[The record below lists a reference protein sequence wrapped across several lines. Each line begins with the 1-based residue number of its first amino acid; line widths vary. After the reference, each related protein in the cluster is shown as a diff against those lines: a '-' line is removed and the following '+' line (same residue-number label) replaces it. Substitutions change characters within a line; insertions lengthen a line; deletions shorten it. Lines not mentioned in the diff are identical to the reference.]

1 MFVSICNKSIF
12 KLKHLYIQQEKAGID
27 WAEIIIA
34 GPQRGDPVALV
45 LIGSILAVVDA
56 GPPAVR

>member
-1 MFVSICNKSIF
+1 M
-12 KLKHLYIQQEKAGID
+12 
-27 WAEIIIA
+27 A